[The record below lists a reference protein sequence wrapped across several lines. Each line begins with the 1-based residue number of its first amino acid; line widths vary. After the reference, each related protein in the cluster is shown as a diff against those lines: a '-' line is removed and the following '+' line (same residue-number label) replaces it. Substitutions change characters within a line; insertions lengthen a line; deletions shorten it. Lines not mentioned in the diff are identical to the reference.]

1 MPICAD
7 LCRFLPIFTNFVCIH
22 AVALHQNSVII
33 PTDVDRAGVCADVDR
48 GACRCRETEGGR
60 GGRGAGRRGSQ
71 VGVGEQRPHP
81 RAVAEP
87 AAAAQQAQEEAQ
99 ETGGEGGEER
109 TQGERAQRRAAR
121 YWGQIR
127 IIIIMSSKWSLD

>member
-1 MPICAD
+1 M
-7 LCRFLPIFTNFVCIH
+7 LLRCIKT
-22 AVALHQNSVII
+22 LII

-109 TQGERAQRRAAR
+109 TQGERAQRRTR
-121 YWGQIR
+121 CTLLGGRLESYYNSPKR
-127 IIIIMSSKWSLD
+127 SN